1 MKALELFAGIGGIAL
16 AEQMAGIE
24 VVGLSEIE
32 DYPVRILKKNFPDIP
47 ILKDVRKIN
56 KKALKEAQ
64 MMTVTSGQICLELSK
79 KSSQIGLLEKMLLI
93 SPIWN
98 STERYLTWKAR
109 VTKRGHMFYQLQPSV
124 PHISGCE
131 HSLWPTPTAS
141 DGIAWKKVKQ
151 TDVIGSIQRAMLPK
165 KGKRKSGQ
173 LRYTY
178 YLQVQNY
185 SPNQAASFGEMMMG
199 FPVGWTDLSA

>member
-1 MKALELFAGIGGIAL
+1 
-16 AEQMAGIE
+16 
-24 VVGLSEIE
+24 
-32 DYPVRILKKNFPDIP
+32 
-47 ILKDVRKIN
+47 
-56 KKALKEAQ
+56 
-64 MMTVTSGQICLELSK
+64 MMTVTSGQRCLELFK
-79 KSSQIGLLEKMLLI
+79 KSGPIGLLEKTLLN

-109 VTKRGHMFYQLQPSV
+109 VTKRGHLFFQLQPSV
-124 PHISGCE
+124 PHIRGCE
-131 HSLWPTPTAS
+131 HLLWPTPTAS

-178 YLQVQNY
+178 YLQVQKY
-185 SPNQAASFGEMMMG
+185 SPNQVANFGEMMMG
-199 FPVGWTDLSA
+199 FPKGWTGLNA